1 MNYEFRIYV
10 DPTINDSERLKLFYR
25 VLSKKSL
32 QGGIPIFWPG
42 DHTIQF
48 YDDERQRQFGDLPP
62 RTMKKLNHHINC
74 SMIQIDSEKNERIVP
89 FTISGLNFNRA
100 DRTLRENHIVQDRS
114 TLMPFI
120 SSPGIDLYTH
130 SETVQPGDSAPLHIC
145 MSNLCDS
152 GINLEYGI
160 AYACVY
166 GPDISTT
173 PKIVIV
179 ENNNDIYPESV
190 KDNKI
195 KYYNLKNSTGFK
207 NLVRNIE
214 RKKILKS
221 GVITYNQSW

>member
-10 DPTINDSERLKLFYR
+10 DPTINNSERLKLFYR

-32 QGGIPIFWPG
+32 DGGIPVFWPG
-42 DHTIQF
+42 DHTIHF
-48 YDDERQRQFGDLPP
+48 CDDGNQPKLGDLPP
-62 RTMKKLNHHINC
+62 RTIKKLNHHINC
-74 SMIQIDSEKNERIVP
+74 CMIQIDSEKNEKIVP
-89 FTISGLNFNRA
+89 FTISGLNFKRA
-100 DRTLRENHIVQDRS
+100 DRSLRENHIIQDIN
-114 TLMPFI
+114 TLTQT
-120 SSPGIDLYTH
+120 SSHKIDLYTH
-130 SETVQPGDSAPLHIC
+130 SETVQPGDSTPLYIC

-179 ENNNDIYPESV
+179 ENNNDIYPEHV
-190 KDNKI
+190 KDNTT
-195 KYYNLKNSTGFK
+195 KYYNFKNSTGFK

-221 GVITYNQSW
+221 GVTTYNQSW